1 MAKVKRVKLE
11 PKARIRRR
19 LMRLWVEAVR
29 RRAGD
34 KCEVS
39 MVSMKGLNAHHI
51 EARANRALRYDPRN
65 GILLTP
71 LFHKFGKDS
80 FHRSPAW
87 SMHWMALAHPE
98 KLQYILDH
106 RDDEIDLN
114 DRAVLAKLEEELR
127 K

>member
-1 MAKVKRVKLE
+1 MKKPKLDSI
-11 PKARIRRR
+11 PKIRRR

-87 SMHWMALAHPE
+87 SMRWLSMAHPE
-98 KLQYILDH
+98 KLEYILDH